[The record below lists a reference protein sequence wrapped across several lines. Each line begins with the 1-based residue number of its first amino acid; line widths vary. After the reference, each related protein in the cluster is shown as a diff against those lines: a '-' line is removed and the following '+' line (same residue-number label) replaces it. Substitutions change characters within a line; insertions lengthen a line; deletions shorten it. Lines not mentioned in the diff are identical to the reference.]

1 MARSFDTIR
10 AAIVEEYMRSY
21 MASKNCDAVVM
32 LKQPSGQVVYRG
44 KSYFLL
50 ELFCFF
56 SCDFFFLNYSVM
68 SYFSCFDG
76 EVAWWTDYEI

>member
-32 LKQPSGQVVYRG
+32 LKQPSGQVVYCG

-50 ELFCFF
+50 ELFCFSF
-56 SCDFFFLNYSVM
+56 SVILP
-68 SYFSCFDG
+68 
-76 EVAWWTDYEI
+76 

>member
-10 AAIVEEYMRSY
+10 AAIVEEYMLSY

-44 KSYFLL
+44 KSYSLL
-50 ELFCFF
+50 ELFYSFF
-56 SCDFFFLNYSVM
+56 RVIFFLIIV
-68 SYFSCFDG
+68 
-76 EVAWWTDYEI
+76 

>member
-32 LKQPSGQVVYRG
+32 LKQPSGQVVYCG
-44 KSYFLL
+44 KMYYLIEIVLFL
-50 ELFCFF
+50 
-56 SCDFFFLNYSVM
+56 
-68 SYFSCFDG
+68 
-76 EVAWWTDYEI
+76 

>member
-21 MASKNCDAVVM
+21 MVSKNCDAVVM

-44 KSYFLL
+44 KLCTYWNCFSLVIFTLLSYNMLL
-50 ELFCFF
+50 FF
-56 SCDFFFLNYSVM
+56 
-68 SYFSCFDG
+68 
-76 EVAWWTDYEI
+76 

>member
-32 LKQPSGQVVYRG
+32 LKQPSGQVIYHG
-44 KSYFLL
+44 KFIPL
-50 ELFCFF
+50 ELFVV
-56 SCDFFFLNYSVM
+56 FFFV
-68 SYFSCFDG
+68 
-76 EVAWWTDYEI
+76 

>member
-32 LKQPSGQVVYRG
+32 LKQPSGQVIYRG
-44 KSYFLL
+44 KFIPL
-50 ELFCFF
+50 ELFVFF
-56 SCDFFFLNYSVM
+56 RLITLN
-68 SYFSCFDG
+68 F
-76 EVAWWTDYEI
+76 

>member
-44 KSYFLL
+44 KLFYVL
-50 ELFCFF
+50 ELFFF
-56 SCDFFFLNYSVM
+56 V
-68 SYFSCFDG
+68 
-76 EVAWWTDYEI
+76 

>member
-44 KSYFLL
+44 KLFYLL

-56 SCDFFFLNYSVM
+56 SCDFHLITM
-68 SYFSCFDG
+68 
-76 EVAWWTDYEI
+76 

>member
-21 MASKNCDAVVM
+21 MVSKNCDAVVM

-44 KSYFLL
+44 KLFYVL
-50 ELFCFF
+50 ELF
-56 SCDFFFLNYSVM
+56 FFFV
-68 SYFSCFDG
+68 
-76 EVAWWTDYEI
+76 